1 MTREIKVNG
10 KKVKIEVFIT
20 VFDKRTDSPCDE
32 FDDVREAKYQYDSQ
46 DYYYRWS
53 AAEYINDNGDIN
65 VPFYADKKSEAIA
78 ILKSYLNGCTRIR
91 INSEWR
97 KNR

>member
-10 KKVKIEVFIT
+10 KRVKIEVFIT
-20 VFDKRTDSPCDE
+20 VFDKLTDSPCDE
-32 FDDVREAKYQYDSQ
+32 FDDMKEAKYQYDTQ

-53 AAEYINDNGDIN
+53 AAEYINEDGDIN

-78 ILKSYLNGCTRIR
+78 KLKSYLNIR
-91 INSEWR
+91 
-97 KNR
+97 

>member
-32 FDDVREAKYQYDSQ
+32 FDDMKEAKYQYDSG
-46 DYYYRWS
+46 YYYRWS
-53 AAEYINDNGDIN
+53 AAEYINEDGDIN
-65 VPFYADKKSEAIA
+65 VPFYADTKPEAIA
-78 ILKSYLNGCTRIR
+78 KLKSYLNIR
-91 INSEWR
+91 
-97 KNR
+97 